1 MIAQRCTAIE
11 SALKKHWP
19 EILRPVRKERQRRD
33 RRAPPSAAPSGGGHA
48 TRAHVAVDE
57 EMADPQQQLRGRETS
72 VTKEDTQERYL
83 NLFVDSNFR
92 TVIYCMSTCTV
103 HTVQVLIAVPYKY
116 GAL

>member
-19 EILRPVRKERQRRD
+19 EILRRVRKERQRRD
-33 RRAPPSAAPSGGGHA
+33 RRAPPSAAPSGGAHA
-48 TRAHVAVDE
+48 TRARVAVDE
-57 EMADPQQQLRGRETS
+57 EMADQQQQLKGRETN

-83 NLFVDSNFR
+83 NLYTYSNFC

-103 HTVQVLIAVPYKY
+103 HTVQEDS
-116 GAL
+116 